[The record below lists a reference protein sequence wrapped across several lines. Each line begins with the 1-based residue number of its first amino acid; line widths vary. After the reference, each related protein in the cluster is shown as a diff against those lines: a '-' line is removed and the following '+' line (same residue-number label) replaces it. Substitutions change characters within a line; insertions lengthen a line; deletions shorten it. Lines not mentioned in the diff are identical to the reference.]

1 MGSGEHGRAA
11 SPRARVAPATSRN
24 CPRVIQCLA
33 ALVELKHSHVPGN
46 YSEERAD
53 KSQLG
58 EYTKPLESQTV
69 CVCFL
74 AAVAPVVR
82 ICQEI
87 SLCISLWWEHVQLG
101 FCSIPFYR
109 LNLKLQSKGS
119 ASQETEAVPLSL
131 PMNI

>member
-11 SPRARVAPATSRN
+11 SPHAHVAPATSGN
-24 CPRVIQCLA
+24 CPRVIHC
-33 ALVELKHSHVPGN
+33 LVEPEHSHVPGN

-58 EYTKPLESQTV
+58 EHTKPPESQTV

-74 AAVAPVVR
+74 AAVAPVR
-82 ICQEI
+82 IRQEI

-109 LNLKLQSKGS
+109 LNLMQSKGS
-119 ASQETEAVPLSL
+119 ESQETEAVPLSL